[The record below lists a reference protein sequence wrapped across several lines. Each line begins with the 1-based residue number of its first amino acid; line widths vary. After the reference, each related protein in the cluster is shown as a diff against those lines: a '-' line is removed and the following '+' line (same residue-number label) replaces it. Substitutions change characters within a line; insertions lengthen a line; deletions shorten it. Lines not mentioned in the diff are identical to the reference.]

1 MEARTTLGS
10 KNVTCSVTCF
20 SVGGG
25 RIFTHCRR
33 EIQFFYSGTHYKPNF
48 TSGPWD
54 APAKTDSPTWTCQ
67 SRERVRLS
75 PSVECGRGQGRL
87 QAGLGVR
94 LRSQTGAK
102 RGFTGTEKWAS
113 NRAVVLNAQAARWP
127 AIFPSPPL
135 YYFVSQSVCGHKDSH
150 LSIYLPPALGNFPR
164 IWMLSVLG
172 PASSLLPF

>member
-1 MEARTTLGS
+1 MGRERKESFFPQSPNISNCLIEFRNYYNCQSLSGPETFFVTMEARTTLGS

-25 RIFTHCRR
+25 RIFTHCRI

-48 TSGPWD
+48 TSGLWD
-54 APAKTDSPTWTCQ
+54 APAKTDSPTRTCQ

-75 PSVECGRGQGRL
+75 PSVECGRGPGRL

-102 RGFTGTEKWAS
+102 RGFSGT
-113 NRAVVLNAQAARWP
+113 
-127 AIFPSPPL
+127 
-135 YYFVSQSVCGHKDSH
+135 
-150 LSIYLPPALGNFPR
+150 
-164 IWMLSVLG
+164 
-172 PASSLLPF
+172 